1 MWVLTIFLFF
11 YLIDLSFGV
20 LPTLNIDGFSWAEN
34 LVFDG
39 LGGLFVSESVRGELW
54 RISYD
59 ASSNSY
65 NATVHISKNFKQFGG
80 LSVSP
85 DGKTVFAAAVT
96 GDKVNIILSA
106 STLPA
111 LIGEKSYSIVTQG
124 LDELP
129 NGMALVP
136 DQNALYFTSE
146 KGTLT
151 KVDISTGVAT
161 LVSDQLA
168 KPDGLWFDAS
178 SKLLFVSELV
188 KKRMKVFDTQTST
201 FSEYYAFG
209 ESLGMVHFIDD
220 ITLVSGV
227 DKENL
232 GKTEFLAADWTGR
245 AVVHLTL
252 DGQFIKK
259 VPPPNGISFYEPT
272 SVRRGKGPG
281 FDTNSFYITEG
292 GGLTR
297 HAHNRRVL
305 QLGPLPADGH

>member
-1 MWVLTIFLFF
+1 MWWTVFVIFAG
-11 YLIDLSFGV
+11 LIDLSV
-20 LPTLNIDGFSWAEN
+20 CSLPMLNIDGFSWAEN

-39 LGGLFVSESVRGELW
+39 LGGLFVSEAIRGQLW
-54 RISYD
+54 RVSFD
-59 ASSNSY
+59 SSSNSY

-96 GDKVNIILSA
+96 EDKVNSILST

-111 LIGEKSYSIVTQG
+111 LIGEKSYSFIAKD

-151 KVDISTGVAT
+151 KVDISTGKVT
-161 LVSDQLA
+161 LVTDQLA
-168 KPDGLWFDAS
+168 KPDGLWFDTS

-188 KKRMKVFDTQTST
+188 KKRMKVFDTGTNT
-201 FSEYYAFG
+201 FSEYYSFG
-209 ESLGMVHFIDD
+209 ENLGKVHFIDD
-220 ITLVSGV
+220 ITLVSDV
-227 DKENL
+227 NKENL
-232 GKTEFLAADWTGR
+232 GKTEFVAADWTGR

-252 DGQFIKK
+252 DGQFIKTI
-259 VPPPNGISFYEPT
+259 PPPDGIAYFEPT

-281 FDTNSFYITEG
+281 FDSNSFYITEG

-305 QLGPLPADGH
+305 QLGPLTTPGQ